1 VHHFYASLKQDLQ
14 YQKHV
19 TWIGD
24 SPYAIV
30 EYLGTFSDH
39 FVPHGNA
46 TYATAEYVRT
56 KKNPTSFC
64 NVIVS
69 WPWIF
74 HAFTSFI
81 PFNSLPFNSPHPSTY
96 DACLTGPPVY
106 SCSLDYWLTRLCAAI
121 IHTASQ
127 QSQFH
132 AAALS

>member
-1 VHHFYASLKQDLQ
+1 MHHFYASLKQDLQ

-30 EYLGTFSDH
+30 EYLGTFPITSYH
-39 FVPHGNA
+39 TAMPHTQQPS
-46 TYATAEYVRT
+46 TYVL

-81 PFNSLPFNSPHPSTY
+81 PFNSPHPSTY